1 LCGAPVAENVL
12 PLQVLGVMLLA
23 GASDM
28 DEETMAI
35 LILAYSFSKL
45 ATRRHGPRGPYDQA
59 KTEDF
64 FDLLLDQ
71 FSGRMFKAFCRYES
85 SP

>member
-1 LCGAPVAENVL
+1 M
-12 PLQVLGVMLLA
+12 LGVMLLA

-28 DEETMAI
+28 DEENMAI
-35 LILAYSFSKL
+35 LILAYSFSKP

-64 FDLLLDQ
+64 FDLLLDK
-71 FSGRMFKAFCRYES
+71 FSARIFKAFCRYEF
-85 SP
+85 SPWRLCAKSHLLQDV